1 MSVVFFSENMT
12 LDQELQEYKKETMEN
27 ESKKHYLNSMIQII
41 DINFERG
48 KILKT
53 KIIWLTFLNS

>member
-1 MSVVFFSENMT
+1 MT

-53 KIIWLTFLNS
+53 KISWLTFLNS